1 MTLNR
6 SRERLLRRIGTRK
19 GREAE
24 GVVLLEGPRVVETAL
39 DHGAEIVFG
48 AFEAGARS
56 PAVAQALDRLV
67 EGGADMAE
75 VPSANFLELAQTD
88 TPQGLLAVAREPR
101 AADPPARLGSRV
113 LVFDRLQ
120 DPGNVGTL
128 VRAAAG
134 LGVERVLA
142 LDGTADPWS
151 AKAVR
156 ASAGLAFRL
165 PPWAL
170 DWEEA
175 REWIEGS
182 GLPIVVADAGGEDV
196 RQWLARSPLGP
207 GFALVLGNEAAGPR
221 PEVLSAAR
229 TKLAV
234 PLALGVESLNVG
246 AAGAVLLWA
255 LGPGR
260 ELPGEVR
267 G

>member
-1 MTLNR
+1 VTLGR
-6 SRERLLRRIGTRK
+6 PRERLLRRISTRK

-39 DHGAEIVFG
+39 DHGAEILFG
-48 AFEAGARS
+48 ALEAGERS
-56 PAVAQALDRLV
+56 VAVERALGRWA
-67 EGGADMAE
+67 EGGVEVAE
-75 VPSANFLELAQTD
+75 VTSATFLDLAKTD

-101 AADPPARLGSRV
+101 PAGPPTNLGRRV

-156 ASAGLAFRL
+156 ASAGLAFKL
-165 PPWAL
+165 PPLAVGWQ
-170 DWEEA
+170 EA
-175 REWIEGS
+175 RDWIQGS
-182 GLPIVVADAGGEDV
+182 SVPIVVAHARGEDV
-196 RQWLARSPLGP
+196 REWLRRSTPGA
-207 GFALVLGNEAAGPR
+207 GFALVLGNEAVGPR
-221 PEVLSAAR
+221 GEVLDAAR
-229 TKLAV
+229 ARLAV
-234 PLALGVESLNVG
+234 PLSPGVESLNVA

-260 ELPGEVR
+260 EPPGGGPR
-267 G
+267 